1 MTIVQHLRDAV
12 LMTAGMAWQTAW
24 SLVLGFTVSSLLQ
37 STVSSDDMQRALGH
51 DGPKEIALAT
61 AAGAASSSCSYASAA
76 ITRTLFKKGAAL
88 ATSLAF
94 LFASTNLVL
103 ELGLI
108 LLVLLGWQFMLG
120 QWIGGIVLIVVMSI
134 IVKLTAPE
142 ALIEA
147 ARSYEESNKGHQ
159 HMSIQAEGDTWWAR
173 ATNPKTRILVAQN
186 FAMEWS
192 MLWKDLLIGFVVG
205 GAISAFVPA
214 EFWRTIFLQGASP
227 WIAIPVEALIGPI
240 IAIVTF
246 VCSVGNIPLAAIL
259 WASGAGFGG
268 VLAFIYA
275 DLIVLP
281 LLDTYRR
288 YFGWRMAAY
297 IGVVFFVTMVIA
309 GFVVE
314 TGFLAAGLVPRSA
327 TGVKEHITHFGLD
340 YTFWLNLVFGGLAA
354 WLFWLNHM
362 NPMDHSH
369 HGCSGPSGHDPKA
382 EAQRLG
388 RSNACH
394 DRGHICGAMD

>member
-1 MTIVQHLRDAV
+1 MTLLQHIEDAA
-12 LMTAGMAWQTAW
+12 LMTVGMAWQTAW
-24 SLVLGFTVSSLLQ
+24 SLVLGFSVSALLQ
-37 STVSSDDMQRALGH
+37 STVSSADMQRVLGK
-51 DGPKEIALAT
+51 DGPKEIAIAT

-76 ITRTLFKKGAAL
+76 IMRTLFKKGAAL

-120 QWIGGIVLIVVMSI
+120 QWIGGIVLVVVMSA
-134 IVKLTAPE
+134 IVKLTAPK

-147 ARSYEESNKGHQ
+147 ARSNEESSQGHQ
-159 HMSIQAEGDTWWAR
+159 HMTMQADGESWWAR
-173 ATNPKTRILVAQN
+173 ASNPKTRILVAQN

-192 MLWKDLLIGFVVG
+192 MLWKDLAIGFVVG
-205 GAISAFVPA
+205 GTISAFVPA
-214 EFWRTIFLQGASP
+214 EFWKTIFLQGASP
-227 WIAIPVEALIGPI
+227 WLAIPVDALLGPI
-240 IAIVTF
+240 VAIVTF

-288 YFGWRMAAY
+288 FFGWRMAAY
-297 IGVVFFVTMVIA
+297 IGVVFFVTMVIS
-309 GFVVE
+309 GIVVE
-314 TGFLAAGLVPRSA
+314 TGFLALGLVPPA
-327 TGVKEHITHFGLD
+327 AHGVKEHITHFGID
-340 YTFWLNLVFGGLAA
+340 YTFWLNLVFGSLAV
-354 WLFWLNHM
+354 WLFWLNHRH
-362 NPMDHSH
+362 PMH
-369 HGCSGPSGHDPKA
+369 HGGHD
-382 EAQRLG
+382 
-388 RSNACH
+388 C
-394 DRGHICGAMD
+394 C